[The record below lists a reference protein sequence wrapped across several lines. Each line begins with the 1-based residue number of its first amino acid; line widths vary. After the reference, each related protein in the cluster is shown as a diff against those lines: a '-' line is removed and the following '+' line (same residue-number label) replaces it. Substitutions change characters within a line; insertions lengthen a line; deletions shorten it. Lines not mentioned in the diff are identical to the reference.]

1 LTLRFQ
7 PDADF
12 KFKIV
17 AGIRRREPALD
28 IVAAHESDLAGLPE
42 TEVLSIAAR
51 AGRVFVSHDRNTMLA
66 CFFHFIQHQPSPGLI
81 LVPQDLDIGAA
92 IDQLILIW
100 ACMDSVELVN
110 SRLFLP
116 L

>member
-1 LTLRFQ
+1 
-7 PDADF
+7 
-12 KFKIV
+12 
-17 AGIRRREPALD
+17 
-28 IVAAHESDLAGLPE
+28 
-42 TEVLSIAAR
+42 
-51 AGRVFVSHDRNTMLA
+51 MLA

>member
-1 LTLRFQ
+1 MTLRFQ
-7 PDADF
+7 SDADF
-12 KFKIV
+12 NFKIV
-17 AGIRRREPALD
+17 AGISRREPALD
-28 IVAAHESDLAGLPE
+28 IVAAHESDLAGLPD

-51 AGRVFVSHDRNTMLA
+51 AGRVLSHDRNTMLA